1 MMKTIF
7 SVFYDLGI
15 ILYFIAMIM
24 FGLTRIIKRKV
35 SQRKYRNIVIANI
48 SIFLLDFVIVMTYC
62 IFKEIICE

>member
-7 SVFYDLGI
+7 SIFYYLGI

-24 FGLTRIIKRKV
+24 FWLTKMIKRKV

-48 SIFLLDFVIVMTYC
+48 SIILLDFVIVMTYC
-62 IFKEIICE
+62 IFKIIICE

>member
-7 SVFYDLGI
+7 SAFHDLGI

-48 SIFLLDFVIVMTYC
+48 SIFLLDFIVIMTM
-62 IFKEIICE
+62 IFFSE

>member
-7 SVFYDLGI
+7 SVFHDLGI

-35 SQRKYRNIVIANI
+35 SQRKYRNTEI
-48 SIFLLDFVIVMTYC
+48 SSLLIYPYFFWILL
-62 IFKEIICE
+62 